1 MSDLRETTHKNS
13 RNTTAHVALP
23 QVHLRINGEKVLPR
37 SGESWDHVNPVTGEV
52 DATVPL
58 ADAAGVDDAVRHAHT
73 AFDGWRR
80 TAPARRRELLLKLAD
95 LIDRHSDEI
104 VRLGAAENGRPA
116 RSGSGLAA
124 LAAEWTR
131 YYAGWADKI
140 IGEVTGSP
148 QQDGELGYTLPQP
161 YGVVALVVTWNAP
174 LMSIAMKAPAA
185 LAAGNTVVIKPS
197 ELTPF
202 TGELFMDLVEEAGFP
217 PGVVNVLPGTAD
229 AGNRLVT
236 HPLVRKVSFTGGL
249 PTATKILTACAE
261 TAKPVVLELGG
272 KSANIVLEDADLD
285 AACAF
290 NMGAAFGGLAGQ
302 GCGLPTRMLVHESIH
317 DEVVARIRTLVD
329 AIQAGDPTDP
339 ATGYGPVVS
348 QSAMDRIM
356 GMIERAVADGAT
368 LVAGGGRMDRP
379 GYYIEPTVL
388 TDVDPSS
395 EIAQIE
401 VFGPVVAITTFS
413 TDEEA
418 ITIANSTRYGL
429 SSYIQ
434 TKNLTRAHRIAAE
447 LEAGEVLI
455 NGAPNLAVH
464 RPFGGIGIS
473 GGGKEGGRAGFEEFL
488 RVKSVAITIR

>member
-1 MSDLRETTHKNS
+1 MEDLQEKTRGNGSHPAASAE
-13 RNTTAHVALP
+13 LP
-23 QVHLRINGEKVLPR
+23 VVHLRINGEKVLPET
-37 SGESWDHVNPVTGEV
+37 GETWDHVSPVTGQV
-52 DATVPL
+52 DAKVPL
-58 ADAAGVDDAVRHAHT
+58 ADAAAVDEAVQSAHA

-80 TAPARRRELLLKLAD
+80 TPPARRRELLLKLAD
-95 LIDRHSDEI
+95 LLEQNSDALT
-104 VRLGAAENGRPA
+104 RLGTADNGRPV
-116 RSGSGLAA
+116 RSGAGFTA

-140 IGEVTGSP
+140 SGEVTGSP

-161 YGVVALVVTWNAP
+161 YGVVGLVITWNAP

-217 PGVVNVLPGTAD
+217 PGVVNMLPGTAD
-229 AGNRLVT
+229 AGHRLVT
-236 HPLVRKVSFTGGL
+236 HPLVKKVSFTGGL
-249 PTATKILTACAE
+249 PTATKILMACAE

-272 KSANIVLEDADLD
+272 KSANIVLEDADVD

-290 NMGAAFGGLAGQ
+290 NMGVAFGGLAGQ
-302 GCGLPTRMLVHESIH
+302 GCGLPTRMLVHESVH
-317 DEVVARIRTLVD
+317 DKVVAKVRTLVD
-329 AIQAGDPTDP
+329 AIKAGDPTDP
-339 ATGYGPVVS
+339 ATGYGPVIS
-348 QSAMDRIM
+348 QGAADRIM
-356 GMIERAVADGAT
+356 GMINRAIADGAT
-368 LVAGGGRMDRP
+368 LVAGGKRMDRP

-388 TDVDPSS
+388 TNVDPSS
-395 EIAQIE
+395 EIAQTE

-418 ITIANSTRYGL
+418 TAIANSTRYGL

-434 TKNLTRAHRIAAE
+434 TKDLTRAHRIAAE

-473 GGGKEGGRAGFEEFL
+473 GVGKEGGRAGFEEFL
-488 RVKSVAITIR
+488 RVKSVAIAVH